1 MTTRQ
6 LQLIFPEKKS
16 RKKKTK
22 LLRYVIDHGPLLSRG
37 ILWEVCKWRILA
49 IGCCVAWY
57 FNLSHVNDYS
67 HSSNVRA
74 LTNIS
79 TKNKKKIAAPNVNTT
94 WTFKKISRITT
105 LSSQIIRRYKD
116 VTSLILYYCIIWGQ
130 KAVAV
135 LSFLCPS

>member
-1 MTTRQ
+1 MAGAKLKPGTVKLPVLRDDHSATPTHLSRK
-6 LQLIFPEKKS
+6 KKS

-37 ILWEVCKWRILA
+37 ILWEVCKWRIVA

-67 HSSNVRA
+67 HSRGVRA

-79 TKNKKKIAAPNVNTT
+79 TKKKNRSSKCKHDLDIQKNQPNYYSKFTNY
-94 WTFKKISRITT
+94 ST
-105 LSSQIIRRYKD
+105 L
-116 VTSLILYYCIIWGQ
+116 
-130 KAVAV
+130 
-135 LSFLCPS
+135 